1 MSCASIN
8 YTASAPASPRS
19 THRVTS
25 NILVSLIGMPGSGKS
40 TVGAALAKQL
50 GLELVDADGL
60 IEAQENQTLQQIMDG
75 KGNGI
80 FREIEEQV
88 LTSMP
93 LFPSVISTGGSVVY
107 SEKIMARL
115 GAASSVVYLRARFD
129 TIEHRVSLA
138 PHRGIAS
145 NNDQSLRDLYEER
158 VPLYERYGEIVID
171 CDQATPEEIAETIS
185 ARLR

>member
-1 MSCASIN
+1 M
-8 YTASAPASPRS
+8 
-19 THRVTS
+19 TS

-40 TVGAALAKQL
+40 TVGAVLAKRL

-60 IEAQENQTLQQIMDG
+60 IEAQENQTLQQIMDDR
-75 KGNGI
+75 GNVV

-107 SEKIMARL
+107 SESIMTRL
-115 GAASSVVYLRARFD
+115 GAASTVVYLRAKFD

-145 NNDQSLRDLYEER
+145 NSDQSLRDLYDER

>member
-1 MSCASIN
+1 M
-8 YTASAPASPRS
+8 
-19 THRVTS
+19 TS

-40 TVGAALAKQL
+40 TVGAALAKPR

-93 LFPSVISTGGSVVY
+93 LFP
-107 SEKIMARL
+107 
-115 GAASSVVYLRARFD
+115 
-129 TIEHRVSLA
+129 
-138 PHRGIAS
+138 
-145 NNDQSLRDLYEER
+145 
-158 VPLYERYGEIVID
+158 
-171 CDQATPEEIAETIS
+171 
-185 ARLR
+185 

>member
-1 MSCASIN
+1 M
-8 YTASAPASPRS
+8 
-19 THRVTS
+19 TS

-75 KGNGI
+75 RGNDV

-93 LFPSVISTGGSVVY
+93 LFPSIISTCVCSPCC
-107 SEKIMARL
+107 L
-115 GAASSVVYLRARFD
+115 
-129 TIEHRVSLA
+129 
-138 PHRGIAS
+138 
-145 NNDQSLRDLYEER
+145 Q
-158 VPLYERYGEIVID
+158 
-171 CDQATPEEIAETIS
+171 
-185 ARLR
+185 

>member
-1 MSCASIN
+1 
-8 YTASAPASPRS
+8 
-19 THRVTS
+19 VTS
-25 NILVSLIGMPGSGKS
+25 DILVSLIGMPGSGKS
-40 TVGAALAKQL
+40 TVGAVLAKRL
-50 GLELVDADGL
+50 KLELVDADGL

-75 KGNGI
+75 RGNDV

-93 LFPSVISTGGSVVY
+93 LFPSVISTGGSVIY

-115 GAASSVVYLRARFD
+115 GAASTVVYLRASFD

-145 NNDQSLRDLYEER
+145 NSDQSLRDLYDER
-158 VPLYERYGEIVID
+158 VPLYERYGEVVID
-171 CDQATPEEIAETIS
+171 CDRATPEEIAESIS
-185 ARLR
+185 TQLR

>member
-1 MSCASIN
+1 M
-8 YTASAPASPRS
+8 
-19 THRVTS
+19 TS
-25 NILVSLIGMPGSGKS
+25 DILVSLIGMPGSGKS
-40 TVGAALAKQL
+40 TVGAVLAKRL
-50 GLELVDADGL
+50 ELELVDADGL
-60 IEAQENQTLQQIMDG
+60 IEAQENQTLQQIVDG
-75 KGNGI
+75 RGNGI

-107 SEKIMARL
+107 SEKIMSRL
-115 GAASSVVYLRARFD
+115 GGASTVVYLRARFD

-145 NNDQSLRDLYEER
+145 NSDQSLRDLYEER

-171 CDQATPEEIAETIS
+171 CDQATPEEIAEAIS
-185 ARLR
+185 GRLR

>member
-1 MSCASIN
+1 M
-8 YTASAPASPRS
+8 
-19 THRVTS
+19 TS
-25 NILVSLIGMPGSGKS
+25 DILVSLIGMPGSGKS
-40 TVGAALAKQL
+40 TVGAVLAKRL
-50 GLELVDADGL
+50 ELELVDADGL

-75 KGNGI
+75 RGNGV

-93 LFPSVISTGGSVVY
+93 LFPSVISTGGSVIY

-115 GAASSVVYLRARFD
+115 GAASTVVYLRARFD

-145 NNDQSLRDLYEER
+145 NSDQSLRDLYDER
-158 VPLYERYGEIVID
+158 VPLYERYGEVVID
-171 CDQATPEEIAETIS
+171 CDRATPEEIAESIS
-185 ARLR
+185 TQLR